1 MTDVVA
7 VKATGTGAANALPSG
22 TVTFL
27 FTDIEGSTL
36 MVHKLGPAYEPV
48 LEEHRRRIREAVAA
62 AGGVEVNTE
71 GDSLFVAF
79 ASPSAAVAAAAAA
92 QRNLASQTW
101 SGGTGIPVRMGLHT
115 GEAALSGM
123 DYVGLE
129 VHRAARVAAAAHGGQ
144 VLLSSATRGLVEDR
158 LPPGVTLRDLGEHRL
173 KDLSRWERLA
183 QLVIDGLRNEFP
195 APRTLD
201 ATPNNLPV

>member
-1 MTDVVA
+1 MTDVAA
-7 VKATGTGAANALPSG
+7 VKATGKGGANALPSG

-62 AGGVEVNTE
+62 VGGVEVNTE

-92 QRNLASQTW
+92 QLNLASQTW
-101 SGGTGIPVRMGLHT
+101 SGGTGIPVRAYDDDGDGTNQTHLYREIT
-115 GEAALSGM
+115 
-123 DYVGLE
+123 
-129 VHRAARVAAAAHGGQ
+129 
-144 VLLSSATRGLVEDR
+144 
-158 LPPGVTLRDLGEHRL
+158 
-173 KDLSRWERLA
+173 
-183 QLVIDGLRNEFP
+183 IDGERCYQKFRSP
-195 APRTLD
+195 D
-201 ATPNNLPV
+201 AIGIIVAGGGAGKFSAVIGSWAAGSRGSQRVTYPCP